1 MADLE
6 NKFMRLALNEAQKA
20 IEEGEMPVGAVIVRD
35 GQVIATGHNVRNVTH
50 DPTLH
55 AEIVAIRKACE
66 KLGDWRLSDCDL
78 YVTLEPCVMCSGAII
93 NSRMRSVYFGA
104 YDAEYG
110 GAGGDDW
117 VNPFRL
123 RRHEAS
129 DLADDNRHVG
139 AGFLA
144 DASDHLGEE
153 HPVALLLHLE
163 RVRLALMPENADK
176 LPVR

>member
-1 MADLE
+1 
-6 NKFMRLALNEAQKA
+6 MRLALCEAEKA

-66 KLGDWRLSDCDL
+66 KLSDWRLSDCDL

-110 GAGGDDW
+110 GAGGRIDLFSKSYFGS
-117 VNPFRL
+117 NTRIYAGIMEEECTSMLKNFFASL
-123 RRHEAS
+123 R
-129 DLADDNRHVG
+129 
-139 AGFLA
+139 AGKK
-144 DASDHLGEE
+144 
-153 HPVALLLHLE
+153 
-163 RVRLALMPENADK
+163 N
-176 LPVR
+176 

>member
-1 MADLE
+1 
-6 NKFMRLALNEAQKA
+6 MRLALNEAQKA

-110 GAGGDDW
+110 GAGGRIDLFSKSYFGSNTR
-117 VNPFRL
+117 VYGGIMEEECTSMLKSFFASL
-123 RRHEAS
+123 REGKKT
-129 DLADDNRHVG
+129 LI
-139 AGFLA
+139 
-144 DASDHLGEE
+144 
-153 HPVALLLHLE
+153 
-163 RVRLALMPENADK
+163 
-176 LPVR
+176 

>member
-1 MADLE
+1 
-6 NKFMRLALNEAQKA
+6 MRLALCEAEKA

-35 GQVIATGHNVRNVTH
+35 GQVIATGHNVRNITH

-66 KLGDWRLSDCDL
+66 KLSDWRLSDCDL

-110 GAGGDDW
+110 GAGGRIDLFSKSYFGS
-117 VNPFRL
+117 NTRIYAGIMEEECTSMLKNFFATL
-123 RRHEAS
+123 R
-129 DLADDNRHVG
+129 
-139 AGFLA
+139 
-144 DASDHLGEE
+144 
-153 HPVALLLHLE
+153 E
-163 RVRLALMPENADK
+163 RKKN
-176 LPVR
+176 

>member
-1 MADLE
+1 ME
-6 NKFMRLALNEAQKA
+6 NKFMRLALCEAEKA

-35 GQVIATGHNVRNVTH
+35 GQVIATGHNVRNITH

-66 KLGDWRLSDCDL
+66 KLCDWRLSDCDL

-110 GAGGDDW
+110 GAGGRIDLFSKSYFGS
-117 VNPFRL
+117 NTRIYAGIMEEECTSMLKNFFASL
-123 RRHEAS
+123 R
-129 DLADDNRHVG
+129 
-139 AGFLA
+139 AGKK
-144 DASDHLGEE
+144 
-153 HPVALLLHLE
+153 
-163 RVRLALMPENADK
+163 N
-176 LPVR
+176 

>member
-1 MADLE
+1 
-6 NKFMRLALNEAQKA
+6 MRLALCEAEKA

-110 GAGGDDW
+110 GAGGRIDLFSKSYFGS
-117 VNPFRL
+117 NTRIYAGIMEEECTSMLKNFFASL
-123 RRHEAS
+123 REGKK
-129 DLADDNRHVG
+129 N
-139 AGFLA
+139 
-144 DASDHLGEE
+144 
-153 HPVALLLHLE
+153 
-163 RVRLALMPENADK
+163 
-176 LPVR
+176 

>member
-1 MADLE
+1 
-6 NKFMRLALNEAQKA
+6 MRLALDEAQKA
-20 IEEGEMPVGAVIVRD
+20 IEEGEMPVGAVIVRN

-110 GAGGDDW
+110 GAGGRIDLFSKSYFGS
-117 VNPFRL
+117 NTRIYGGIMEEECTSMLKSFFASL
-123 RRHEAS
+123 REGKKT
-129 DLADDNRHVG
+129 LI
-139 AGFLA
+139 
-144 DASDHLGEE
+144 
-153 HPVALLLHLE
+153 
-163 RVRLALMPENADK
+163 
-176 LPVR
+176 

>member
-1 MADLE
+1 
-6 NKFMRLALNEAQKA
+6 MRLALCEAEKA

-66 KLGDWRLSDCDL
+66 KLSDWRLSDCDL

-110 GAGGDDW
+110 GAGGRIDLFSKSYFGSNTQVYGGIMEDECTSMLK
-117 VNPFRL
+117 NFFASL
-123 RRHEAS
+123 RES
-129 DLADDNRHVG
+129 KKN
-139 AGFLA
+139 
-144 DASDHLGEE
+144 
-153 HPVALLLHLE
+153 
-163 RVRLALMPENADK
+163 
-176 LPVR
+176 